1 MAGLCGAR
9 VYTVTKQIHFC
20 YGHRLL
26 NYDGKCRWLHGHNG
40 LVEITLAAEKLD
52 ERGMVYDFTI
62 ITQVIQA
69 WIDEHLDHKM
79 ILHRA
84 DPLVSTLQEHGDPL
98 YLLDENPTAEA
109 IARLIYEEA
118 ARQRFPVVEV
128 RLWETPTSWA
138 AYRG

>member
-1 MAGLCGAR
+1 M
-9 VYTVTKQIHFC
+9 YTVTKQIHFC

-62 ITQVIQA
+62 IKQVVQA

-79 ILHRA
+79 ILHRD

>member
-1 MAGLCGAR
+1 

-62 ITQVIQA
+62 IKQVIQA

>member
-1 MAGLCGAR
+1 M
-9 VYTVTKQIHFC
+9 YTVTKQIHFC

-62 ITQVIQA
+62 IKQVIQA

-118 ARQRFPVVEV
+118 ARQGVPVVEV

>member
-1 MAGLCGAR
+1 M
-9 VYTVTKQIHFC
+9 YTVTKQIHFC

-62 ITQVIQA
+62 IKQVVQA

>member
-1 MAGLCGAR
+1 M
-9 VYTVTKQIHFC
+9 YTVTKQIHFC

-40 LVEITLAAEKLD
+40 LVEIALAAEKLD

-62 ITQVIQA
+62 IKQVVQA

-118 ARQRFPVVEV
+118 ARQGFPVVEV

>member
-1 MAGLCGAR
+1 M
-9 VYTVTKQIHFC
+9 YTVTKQIHFC

-40 LVEITLAAEKLD
+40 LVEIALASEKLD

-62 ITQVIQA
+62 IKQVIQA

-118 ARQRFPVVEV
+118 ARQGFPVVEV

>member
-1 MAGLCGAR
+1 M
-9 VYTVTKQIHFC
+9 YTVTKQIHFC

-62 ITQVIQA
+62 IKQVVQA

-79 ILHRA
+79 ILHRD
-84 DPLVSTLQEHGDPL
+84 DPLVSTLQEHDEPL

>member
-1 MAGLCGAR
+1 M
-9 VYTVTKQIHFC
+9 YTVTKQIHFC

-62 ITQVIQA
+62 IKQVIQA

-79 ILHRA
+79 ILHRD
-84 DPLVSTLQEHGDPL
+84 DPLVSTLQEHDEPL

-118 ARQRFPVVEV
+118 ARQGFPVVEV

>member
-1 MAGLCGAR
+1 M
-9 VYTVTKQIHFC
+9 YTVTKQIHFC

-62 ITQVIQA
+62 IKQVVKA

-118 ARQRFPVVEV
+118 ARQGFPVVEV

>member
-1 MAGLCGAR
+1 M
-9 VYTVTKQIHFC
+9 YTVTKQIHFC

-62 ITQVIQA
+62 IKQVVQA

-118 ARQRFPVVEV
+118 VRQGFPVVEV

>member
-1 MAGLCGAR
+1 M
-9 VYTVTKQIHFC
+9 YTVTKQIHFC

-40 LVEITLAAEKLD
+40 LVEIALAAEKLD

-62 ITQVIQA
+62 IKQVVQA

>member
-1 MAGLCGAR
+1 M
-9 VYTVTKQIHFC
+9 YTVTKQIHFC

-40 LVEITLAAEKLD
+40 LVEIALAAEKLD

-62 ITQVIQA
+62 IKQVVQA

-84 DPLVSTLQEHGDPL
+84 DPLVSTLQEHGEPL

-118 ARQRFPVVEV
+118 ARQGFPVVEV

>member
-1 MAGLCGAR
+1 M
-9 VYTVTKQIHFC
+9 YTVTKQIHFC

-62 ITQVIQA
+62 IKQVVQA

-79 ILHRA
+79 ILHRD
-84 DPLVSTLQEHGDPL
+84 DPLVSTLQEHDEPL

-118 ARQRFPVVEV
+118 ARHGFPVVEV

>member
-1 MAGLCGAR
+1 M
-9 VYTVTKQIHFC
+9 YTVTKQIHFC

-26 NYDGKCRWLHGHNG
+26 NYDGKCRWLHGHND
-40 LVEITLAAEKLD
+40 LVEIALAAEKLD

-62 ITQVIQA
+62 IKQVVQA

-79 ILHRA
+79 ILHRD

-118 ARQRFPVVEV
+118 ARQGFPVVEV

>member
-1 MAGLCGAR
+1 M
-9 VYTVTKQIHFC
+9 YTVTKQIHFC

-62 ITQVIQA
+62 IKQVVQA

-79 ILHRA
+79 ILNRA

-118 ARQRFPVVEV
+118 ARQGFPVVEV

>member
-1 MAGLCGAR
+1 

-26 NYDGKCRWLHGHNG
+26 NYTGNCRWLHGHNG
-40 LVEITLAAEKLD
+40 LVEIELSSEELD
-52 ERGMVYDFTI
+52 ERGMVYDFTDI
-62 ITQVIQA
+62 KHIVKK

-79 ILHRA
+79 ILNRE
-84 DPLVSTLQEHGDPL
+84 DPMVSALKEHGEPL

-109 IARLIYEEA
+109 IARIIYEEA
-118 ARQRFPVVEV
+118 ARQGFPVVEV

>member
-1 MAGLCGAR
+1 

-40 LVEITLAAEKLD
+40 LVEIALASEKLD

-62 ITQVIQA
+62 IKQVVQA

-79 ILHRA
+79 ILHRD

-118 ARQRFPVVEV
+118 ARQGFPVVEV

>member
-1 MAGLCGAR
+1 M
-9 VYTVTKQIHFC
+9 YTVTKQIHFC

-62 ITQVIQA
+62 IKQVVQA

-84 DPLVSTLQEHGDPL
+84 DPLVSTLQEHGDPP

-118 ARQRFPVVEV
+118 ARQGFPVVEV